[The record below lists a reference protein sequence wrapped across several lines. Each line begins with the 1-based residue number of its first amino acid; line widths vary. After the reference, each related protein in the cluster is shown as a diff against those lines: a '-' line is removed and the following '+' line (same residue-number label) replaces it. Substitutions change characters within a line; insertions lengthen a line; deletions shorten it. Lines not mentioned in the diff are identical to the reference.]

1 MEAKKQVDRLYQQ
14 LISKLN
20 TGIEVLTS
28 LNSSNKRLKDIV
40 EEYIKEL
47 HSNLIDVEAALET
60 LHQNTIWDKLVIAFF
75 GVTNAGK
82 STIIETLRA
91 RFDDSRDK
99 DSDGLIVGTGE
110 SDFTKVCQEYNLSI
124 NGREFTLIDV
134 PGIEGKED
142 DFKEEI
148 IKALNKAHCVFFV
161 NGENKKPDAA
171 LAEKISKYLADWVN
185 VYSIYNIRG
194 GVSNYD
200 EECER
205 INLITNGYEKIEAEI
220 EATLRDALGNIYRG
234 NISTQGLIALAS
246 AASFHPQLE
255 NTLGKTQKKL
265 KGYFGNS
272 RTMYEF
278 SRFKDVELL
287 IEEKS
292 KNFTKEIAESNRRKL
307 IGLTKTTIHNIQNI
321 IARESYNVDRCQKS
335 IERFEKEVSY
345 AFNVGKNQIRQ
356 KLNFLYDE
364 MYDDLR
370 EELCNLIEEK
380 PSQGTVNR
388 CVANAYNNYLSQS
401 RIAVNNIVQGVDT
414 RLQKAKKEMSGFEG
428 NVTGIH
434 IVDWMTFSIGIGSA
448 IQEMGISIKDV
459 TSFALDVGGSAV
471 TGAAV
476 GSIIPGVGTAI
487 GAAIGAAFGAL
498 KCWIFGD
505 GGKGKARKVVVDT
518 INESYDKNK
527 VDLDRTIQ
535 GVLNKL
541 NNIKRKI
548 ESQIR
553 TEKSNLQELSE
564 VINKTQLHLR
574 KFVNELK

>member
-40 EEYIKEL
+40 EEYIKVL
-47 HSNLIDVEAALET
+47 HCNLVDVETALET
-60 LHQNTIWDKLVIAFF
+60 LHLNTIWDKLVIAFF

-124 NGREFTLIDV
+124 NGREFMLIDV

-148 IKALNKAHCVFFV
+148 IKALNKAHCIFFV

-246 AASFHPQLE
+246 VASFHPQLK
-255 NTLGKTQKKL
+255 NTLGKTQNKL

-272 RTMYEF
+272 RAMYEF

-292 KNFTKEIAESNRRKL
+292 KNFTREIAESNKRKL
-307 IGLTKTTIHNIQNI
+307 IGLTKKTIHNIQDI
-321 IARESYNVDRCQKS
+321 IARESYNIDICQKS
-335 IERFEKEVSY
+335 IERFETEVTY
-345 AFNVGKNQIRQ
+345 AFNAGKNQVRQ
-356 KLNFLYDE
+356 KLRSIYNE

-370 EELCNLIEEK
+370 EELCDLIEDK
-380 PSQGTVNR
+380 PSQAAVNIT
-388 CVANAYNNYLSQS
+388 VANAYNRYLYQSQD
-401 RIAVNNIVQGVDT
+401 AVNDIVQSINA
-414 RLQKAKKEMSGFEG
+414 RLQKAKKEMSGLKG
-428 NVTGIH
+428 IVCGIH
-434 IVDWMTFSIGIGSA
+434 IADVMTFSIGIRSA
-448 IQEMGISIKDV
+448 IQEMEISIKDV
-459 TSFALDVGGSAV
+459 GSFALDVGGSAA

-476 GSIIPGVGTAI
+476 GSFIPGLGTAIGTAI
-487 GAAIGAAFGAL
+487 GAALGIL
-498 KCWIFGD
+498 KHWIFGD
-505 GGKGKARKVVVDT
+505 GGKGKARKVVIDT
-518 INESYDKNK
+518 LEESRSRNI
-527 VDLDRTIQ
+527 VQLDRTIQ
-535 GVLNKL
+535 GITNKL
-541 NNIKRKI
+541 NNNQRNFV
-548 ESQIR
+548 SQIQI
-553 TEKSNLQELSE
+553 EKNNLLEMHE
-564 VINKTQLHLR
+564 IINKIQLHLR
-574 KFVNELK
+574 SFINELK

>member
-40 EEYIKEL
+40 EEYIKVL
-47 HSNLIDVEAALET
+47 HSNLIDVETALET

-124 NGREFTLIDV
+124 NGREFMLIDV

-148 IKALNKAHCVFFV
+148 IKALNKAHCIFFV

-185 VYSIYNIRG
+185 VYSIYNI
-194 GVSNYD
+194 SNYD

-220 EATLRDALGNIYRG
+220 EATLRYALGNIYRG

-246 AASFHPQLE
+246 VASFHPQLK
-255 NTLGKTQKKL
+255 NTLGKTQNKL

-272 RTMYEF
+272 RAMYEF

-292 KNFTKEIAESNRRKL
+292 KNFTREIAESNRRKL
-307 IGLTKTTIHNIQNI
+307 IGLTKKTIHNIQDI
-321 IARESYNVDRCQKS
+321 IARESYNIDICQKS
-335 IERFEKEVSY
+335 IERFETEVTY
-345 AFNVGKNQIRQ
+345 AFNAGKNQVRQ
-356 KLNFLYDE
+356 KLRSIYNE

-370 EELCNLIEEK
+370 EELCDLIEDK
-380 PSQGTVNR
+380 PSQAAVNTI
-388 CVANAYNNYLSQS
+388 VANAYNRYLYQSQD
-401 RIAVNNIVQGVDT
+401 AVNDIVQSINA
-414 RLQKAKKEMSGFEG
+414 RLQKAKKEMSGLKG

-434 IVDWMTFSIGIGSA
+434 IADVMTFSIGIRSA
-448 IQEMGISIKDV
+448 IQEMEISIKDV
-459 TSFALDVGGSAV
+459 RSFALDVGGSAV
-471 TGAAV
+471 TGAGV
-476 GSIIPGVGTAI
+476 GSIIPGLGTAI
-487 GAAIGAAFGAL
+487 GAAIGAALGIL
-498 KCWIFGD
+498 KHWIFGD
-505 GGKGKARKVVVDT
+505 GGKGKARKVVIDT
-518 INESYDKNK
+518 LEESWSRNI
-527 VDLDRTIQ
+527 VQLDRTIQ
-535 GVLNKL
+535 GITNKL
-541 NNIKRKI
+541 NNNQRNFV
-548 ESQIR
+548 SQIQI
-553 TEKSNLQELSE
+553 EKNNLLEMHE
-564 VINKTQLHLR
+564 IINKIQLHLR
-574 KFVNELK
+574 SFINELK